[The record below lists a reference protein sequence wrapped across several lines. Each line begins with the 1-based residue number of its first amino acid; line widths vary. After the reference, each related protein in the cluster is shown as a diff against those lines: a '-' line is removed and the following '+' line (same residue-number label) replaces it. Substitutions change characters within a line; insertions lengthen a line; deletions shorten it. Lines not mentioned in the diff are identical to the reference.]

1 MGRMRSAIFLV
12 TARLAIFLVV
22 FLALTLLPLEMDI
35 VLKALIAMAVS
46 MVISFFVLR
55 RVRQDVSE
63 KLVDSI
69 ERRQARKGS

>member
-1 MGRMRSAIFLV
+1 MGRVRSAIFLV